1 MFYLRKASEK
11 MISTRLNMAE
21 RAKDTSFTAKSLFE
35 GLSGAQLTAG
45 ALAAVTSMLLS
56 AQIGIA
62 GSVIGVA
69 VGSVVSTVASQVYKR
84 FLEQSA
90 TKLRGMH
97 DSDEESSTDGVG
109 DAEGLEGLEAVP
121 FGAEEVG
128 TASTEEDVRADG
140 PKAGQT
146 EQAEFAGG
154 SMRAGDQLAS
164 GHVVAGGVPG
174 RATATP
180 HLGDKSLAGDITAQ
194 HVREKR
200 EHDKRMQRGVIA
212 VSIVSALVAVAVS
225 AGFVMLTTQG
235 QGLGAKP
242 AAIEQAVQG
251 NQDSDAQQ
259 DAQVD
264 KKHVADSETSGDSR
278 ARQRRAQLRI
288 RRKATLRI
296 PTARPR
302 KISQGPL
309 NREHRKTARGKA
321 VPRHLRAQMQAQV
334 HRESRGARAAE
345 ALLPART
352 PHRGRRLLPMAPY
365 LEAAN
370 RGFASAANLMDATN
384 NQGFVGV

>member
-1 MFYLRKASEK
+1 
-11 MISTRLNMAE
+11 MAE

-90 TKLRGMH
+90 TKLRGMR

-140 PKAGQT
+140 PKAGQA
-146 EQAEFAGG
+146 EQTEFAGG
-154 SMRAGDQLAS
+154 SMRAVDQLAS
-164 GHVVAGGVPG
+164 GRVIAGGVPG
-174 RATATP
+174 RVTATP

-242 AAIEQAVQG
+242 AAIEQVVRG

-264 KKHVADSETSGDSR
+264 KQHVADSEASGDS
-278 ARQRRAQLRI
+278 Q
-288 RRKATLRI
+288 
-296 PTARPR
+296 
-302 KISQGPL
+302 S
-309 NREHRKTARGKA
+309 
-321 VPRHLRAQMQAQV
+321 
-334 HRESRGARAAE
+334 
-345 ALLPART
+345 
-352 PHRGRRLLPMAPY
+352 
-365 LEAAN
+365 
-370 RGFASAANLMDATN
+370 ASALSAISNAEKSDSSDTN
-384 NQGFVGV
+384 SSTSQNQSGSSQSGAQGSASGGSASSGQDSASGSSSASNGTVSGSGE

>member
-1 MFYLRKASEK
+1 M
-11 MISTRLNMAE
+11 TE
-21 RAKDTSFTAKSLFE
+21 RAKGTSFTAKSLFE

-90 TKLRGMH
+90 TKLRGMR

-109 DAEGLEGLEAVP
+109 VAEGLEGLEVVS
-121 FGAEEVG
+121 FGAEKDG
-128 TASTEEDVRADG
+128 AASTEEDVRADG
-140 PKAGQT
+140 LKAGQT

-154 SMRAGDQLAS
+154 SMRSVDQLAL
-164 GHVVAGGVPG
+164 GRVIAGGVPG

-200 EHDKRMQRGVIA
+200 EHDRRMQRGVIA

-242 AAIEQAVQG
+242 AAIDQAVRG

-264 KKHVADSETSGDSR
+264 KQHVADSETSGDS
-278 ARQRRAQLRI
+278 Q
-288 RRKATLRI
+288 
-296 PTARPR
+296 
-302 KISQGPL
+302 S
-309 NREHRKTARGKA
+309 
-321 VPRHLRAQMQAQV
+321 
-334 HRESRGARAAE
+334 
-345 ALLPART
+345 
-352 PHRGRRLLPMAPY
+352 
-365 LEAAN
+365 
-370 RGFASAANLMDATN
+370 ASASSATSNTAKSDSSDN
-384 NQGFVGV
+384 NSSASQNQSGSSQSGTQGSGQGQSGASTSSGTNAGASSSGEQGSASGGSTSSGQDSALGSSSASGGTASGSSK

>member
-1 MFYLRKASEK
+1 
-11 MISTRLNMAE
+11 MAE

-90 TKLRGMH
+90 TKLRGMR
-97 DSDEESSTDGVG
+97 DLDEESSTDGVG

-121 FGAEEVG
+121 FG
-128 TASTEEDVRADG
+128 TEEDVRADG
-140 PKAGQT
+140 PKAGQA
-146 EQAEFAGG
+146 EQTEFAGG
-154 SMRAGDQLAS
+154 SMRAVDQLAS
-164 GHVVAGGVPG
+164 GRVIAGGVPG

-242 AAIEQAVQG
+242 AAIEQVVRG
-251 NQDSDAQQ
+251 NQNSDAQR
-259 DAQVD
+259 DAQVG
-264 KKHVADSETSGDSR
+264 KQHVADSEASGDS
-278 ARQRRAQLRI
+278 Q
-288 RRKATLRI
+288 
-296 PTARPR
+296 
-302 KISQGPL
+302 S
-309 NREHRKTARGKA
+309 
-321 VPRHLRAQMQAQV
+321 
-334 HRESRGARAAE
+334 
-345 ALLPART
+345 
-352 PHRGRRLLPMAPY
+352 
-365 LEAAN
+365 
-370 RGFASAANLMDATN
+370 ASASSATSN
-384 NQGFVGV
+384 AAKSDSSDTNSSTSQNQSGSSQSGAQGSGQGQSGTSTSSGTNAGASSSGEQGSASGGNTSSSQDSASGASSASNGTVSGSSE

>member
-90 TKLRGMH
+90 TKLRGMR
-97 DSDEESSTDGVG
+97 DSDEESSTGGVG
-109 DAEGLEGLEAVP
+109 DAEGLEGFKEVP
-121 FGAEEVG
+121 FGTKEDDA
-128 TASTEEDVRADG
+128 ASTEEDVRADG
-140 PKAGQT
+140 PKVGQT

-154 SMRAGDQLAS
+154 SMRSVDRLAS
-164 GHVVAGGVPG
+164 GRVIAGGVPG

-242 AAIEQAVQG
+242 AAIEQVVRG
-251 NQDSDAQQ
+251 NQDSDGQQ

-264 KKHVADSETSGDSR
+264 KQHVADSEASGDSQS
-278 ARQRRAQLRI
+278 ASASSATSNTAKSDSSDTNSSTSQNQSGSSQSGAQG
-288 RRKATLRI
+288 A
-296 PTARPR
+296 
-302 KISQGPL
+302 
-309 NREHRKTARGKA
+309 ARGKA
-321 VPRHLRAQMQAQV
+321 VPRYLRAQMQAQV

-345 ALLPART
+345 ALLLART
-352 PHRGRRLLPMAPY
+352 PHWGRRLLPAAPH

-370 RGFASAANLMDATN
+370 RGFASAANRMDTTN

>member
-90 TKLRGMH
+90 TRLRGMR
-97 DSDEESSTDGVG
+97 DSDEESSTGGVG
-109 DAEGLEGLEAVP
+109 VAEGLEGLEAVP
-121 FGAEEVG
+121 FG
-128 TASTEEDVRADG
+128 TEEDVRADG
-140 PKAGQT
+140 PKAGQA
-146 EQAEFAGG
+146 EQTEFAGG
-154 SMRAGDQLAS
+154 SMRAVDQLAS
-164 GHVVAGGVPG
+164 GRVIAGGVSG

-242 AAIEQAVQG
+242 AAIEQVVRG

-264 KKHVADSETSGDSR
+264 KQHVADSETSGDS
-278 ARQRRAQLRI
+278 Q
-288 RRKATLRI
+288 
-296 PTARPR
+296 
-302 KISQGPL
+302 S
-309 NREHRKTARGKA
+309 
-321 VPRHLRAQMQAQV
+321 
-334 HRESRGARAAE
+334 
-345 ALLPART
+345 
-352 PHRGRRLLPMAPY
+352 
-365 LEAAN
+365 
-370 RGFASAANLMDATN
+370 ASASSATSN
-384 NQGFVGV
+384 AAKSDSSDTNSSTSQNQSGSSQSGAQGSGQGQSGTSTSSGTNAGASSSGEQGSASGGSTSSGQDSASGSSSASNGTVSGSGE

>member
-1 MFYLRKASEK
+1 
-11 MISTRLNMAE
+11 MAE

-90 TKLRGMH
+90 TKLRGMR
-97 DSDEESSTDGVG
+97 DSDEESSTG
-109 DAEGLEGLEAVP
+109 DVEGLEGLEAVP
-121 FGAEEVG
+121 FGTEKDD
-128 TASTEEDVRADG
+128 TASTEEDVRAYG
-140 PKAGQT
+140 PKAGQA
-146 EQAEFAGG
+146 EQTEFAGG
-154 SMRAGDQLAS
+154 SMRAVDQLAS
-164 GHVVAGGVPG
+164 GRVIAGGVPG

-235 QGLGAKP
+235 QGLGTKP
-242 AAIEQAVQG
+242 AAIEQVVRG

-264 KKHVADSETSGDSR
+264 KQHVADSEASGDFQS
-278 ARQRRAQLRI
+278 
-288 RRKATLRI
+288 
-296 PTARPR
+296 
-302 KISQGPL
+302 
-309 NREHRKTARGKA
+309 
-321 VPRHLRAQMQAQV
+321 
-334 HRESRGARAAE
+334 
-345 ALLPART
+345 
-352 PHRGRRLLPMAPY
+352 
-365 LEAAN
+365 
-370 RGFASAANLMDATN
+370 ASASSATSN
-384 NQGFVGV
+384 AEKSDSSDTNSSTSQNQSGSYQSGAQGSGQGQSGTSTSSGTNAGASSSGEQGSASGGSTSSGQDSASGASSASNGTVSGSGE

>member
-1 MFYLRKASEK
+1 
-11 MISTRLNMAE
+11 MAE
-21 RAKDTSFTAKSLFE
+21 RAKDTPFTAKSLFE

-90 TKLRGMH
+90 TKLRGMR
-97 DSDEESSTDGVG
+97 DSDEESGTGGVG
-109 DAEGLEGLEAVP
+109 DAEGLEGFEVVP
-121 FGAEEVG
+121 FGTEEDG
-128 TASTEEDVRADG
+128 AASTEEDVRADG
-140 PKAGQT
+140 PKAGQA
-146 EQAEFAGG
+146 EQTGFADG
-154 SMRAGDQLAS
+154 SMKAVDQLAS
-164 GHVVAGGVPG
+164 GRAIAGGVPG

-242 AAIEQAVQG
+242 AAIEQVVRG

-264 KKHVADSETSGDSR
+264 KQYVADSETSGDSQS
-278 ARQRRAQLRI
+278 ASASSEIFGEPVTTVTVLASASTVTVGSTFSDAQ
-288 RRKATLRI
+288 
-296 PTARPR
+296 
-302 KISQGPL
+302 
-309 NREHRKTARGKA
+309 
-321 VPRHLRAQMQAQV
+321 
-334 HRESRGARAAE
+334 ARAVWSIRSRIYAVSRFVPDSRE
-345 ALLPART
+345 MSCRVFFAR
-352 PHRGRRLLPMAPY
+352 
-365 LEAAN
+365 
-370 RGFASAANLMDATN
+370 S
-384 NQGFVGV
+384 

>member
-1 MFYLRKASEK
+1 
-11 MISTRLNMAE
+11 MAE
-21 RAKDTSFTAKSLFE
+21 RAKDTSFAAKSLFE

-90 TKLRGMH
+90 TKLRGMR

-109 DAEGLEGLEAVP
+109 VAEGLEGFEAVP
-121 FGAEEVG
+121 LGAKEDGAASAEED
-128 TASTEEDVRADG
+128 AQSDG
-140 PKAGQT
+140 LKAGQI

-154 SMRAGDQLAS
+154 STRAADQLAS
-164 GHVVAGGVPG
+164 RHVVAGGVPG

-200 EHDKRMQRGVIA
+200 EHDKRMQRGAIA

-235 QGLGAKP
+235 QGLGTKP
-242 AAIEQAVQG
+242 AAIEQVVRG

-264 KKHVADSETSGDSR
+264 KQHVANSGASGDS
-278 ARQRRAQLRI
+278 Q
-288 RRKATLRI
+288 
-296 PTARPR
+296 
-302 KISQGPL
+302 S
-309 NREHRKTARGKA
+309 
-321 VPRHLRAQMQAQV
+321 
-334 HRESRGARAAE
+334 
-345 ALLPART
+345 
-352 PHRGRRLLPMAPY
+352 
-365 LEAAN
+365 
-370 RGFASAANLMDATN
+370 ASATSATSN
-384 NQGFVGV
+384 AEKSDSSDTNSSTSQNQSGSSQSGAQGSGQGQSGTSTSSSPNAGASSSGEQGGASGGSASSGQDSASGSSSASNGTVSGSGE

>member
-90 TKLRGMH
+90 TKLRGMR
-97 DSDEESSTDGVG
+97 DSDEESSTGGVG

-121 FGAEEVG
+121 FG
-128 TASTEEDVRADG
+128 TEEDVRADG
-140 PKAGQT
+140 PKAGQA
-146 EQAEFAGG
+146 EQTEFAGG
-154 SMRAGDQLAS
+154 SMRAVDQLAS
-164 GHVVAGGVPG
+164 GRVIAGGVPG

-242 AAIEQAVQG
+242 AAIEQVVRG

-264 KKHVADSETSGDSR
+264 KQHVADSEVSGDS
-278 ARQRRAQLRI
+278 Q
-288 RRKATLRI
+288 
-296 PTARPR
+296 
-302 KISQGPL
+302 S
-309 NREHRKTARGKA
+309 
-321 VPRHLRAQMQAQV
+321 
-334 HRESRGARAAE
+334 
-345 ALLPART
+345 
-352 PHRGRRLLPMAPY
+352 
-365 LEAAN
+365 
-370 RGFASAANLMDATN
+370 ASASSATSN
-384 NQGFVGV
+384 AAKSDSSDTNSSTSQNQSGSSQSGAQGSGQGQSGTSTSSSPNAGASSSGEQGSASGGSTSSGQGSASGSSSASNGTVSGSGE

>member
-11 MISTRLNMAE
+11 MISTRLNMAG

-90 TKLRGMH
+90 TKLRGMR
-97 DSDEESSTDGVG
+97 DSDEESSTGGVG

-121 FGAEEVG
+121 FG
-128 TASTEEDVRADG
+128 TEEDVRADG
-140 PKAGQT
+140 PKAGQA
-146 EQAEFAGG
+146 EQTEFAGG
-154 SMRAGDQLAS
+154 SMRAVDRLAS
-164 GHVVAGGVPG
+164 GRVIAGGVPG

-242 AAIEQAVQG
+242 AAIEQVVRG

-259 DAQVD
+259 DVQAD
-264 KKHVADSETSGDSR
+264 KQHVADSEASGDS
-278 ARQRRAQLRI
+278 Q
-288 RRKATLRI
+288 
-296 PTARPR
+296 
-302 KISQGPL
+302 S
-309 NREHRKTARGKA
+309 
-321 VPRHLRAQMQAQV
+321 
-334 HRESRGARAAE
+334 
-345 ALLPART
+345 
-352 PHRGRRLLPMAPY
+352 
-365 LEAAN
+365 
-370 RGFASAANLMDATN
+370 ASASSATSN
-384 NQGFVGV
+384 AAKSDSPDTNSSTSQNQSGPSQSGAQGSGQGQSGTSTSSGTNAGASSSGEQGSASGGSASSGQNSASGSSSASSGTVSGSGE

>member
-1 MFYLRKASEK
+1 M
-11 MISTRLNMAE
+11 TE
-21 RAKDTSFTAKSLFE
+21 RARGTSFTAKSLFE

-90 TKLRGMH
+90 TKLRGMR

-109 DAEGLEGLEAVP
+109 VAEGSEGFEAAP
-121 FGAEEVG
+121 LGAEE
-128 TASTEEDVRADG
+128 DMRADG
-140 PKAGQT
+140 LKAGQT
-146 EQAEFAGG
+146 EQAEFAGR
-154 SMRAGDQLAS
+154 SMRAADQLAS

-242 AAIEQAVQG
+242 AAIEQVVRG

-259 DAQVD
+259 DAQAD
-264 KKHVADSETSGDSR
+264 KQHAIESETSSDS
-278 ARQRRAQLRI
+278 Q
-288 RRKATLRI
+288 
-296 PTARPR
+296 
-302 KISQGPL
+302 
-309 NREHRKTARGKA
+309 N
-321 VPRHLRAQMQAQV
+321 
-334 HRESRGARAAE
+334 
-345 ALLPART
+345 
-352 PHRGRRLLPMAPY
+352 
-365 LEAAN
+365 
-370 RGFASAANLMDATN
+370 ASASSAASNTTKSDSSDANSSTSQNQSGSSQSGAQESGQGQSGTSTSSSPNAGTSSSGEQGSTN
-384 NQGFVGV
+384 GGSASSGQGSASGSSSVSGGTASGNSK

>member
-1 MFYLRKASEK
+1 
-11 MISTRLNMAE
+11 MAE

-90 TKLRGMH
+90 TKLRGMR
-97 DSDEESSTDGVG
+97 DSDEESSAGGVG

-121 FGAEEVG
+121 FG
-128 TASTEEDVRADG
+128 TEEDVRADG
-140 PKAGQT
+140 LKAGQT

-154 SMRAGDQLAS
+154 SMRAVDQLAS
-164 GHVVAGGVPG
+164 GRMIAGGVPG

-242 AAIEQAVQG
+242 AAIEQVVRG

-259 DAQVD
+259 DAQAD
-264 KKHVADSETSGDSR
+264 KQHVADSETSGDS
-278 ARQRRAQLRI
+278 Q
-288 RRKATLRI
+288 
-296 PTARPR
+296 
-302 KISQGPL
+302 S
-309 NREHRKTARGKA
+309 
-321 VPRHLRAQMQAQV
+321 
-334 HRESRGARAAE
+334 
-345 ALLPART
+345 
-352 PHRGRRLLPMAPY
+352 
-365 LEAAN
+365 
-370 RGFASAANLMDATN
+370 ASASSATSN
-384 NQGFVGV
+384 TAKSDSSDTNSSTSQNQSGSSQSGAQGSGQGQSGTSTSSGTNTGASSSGEQGSASGGSASSGQDSASGSSSASNGTVSGSGE

>member
-1 MFYLRKASEK
+1 M
-11 MISTRLNMAE
+11 TE
-21 RAKDTSFTAKSLFE
+21 RARGTSFTAKSLFE

-90 TKLRGMH
+90 TKLRGMR

-109 DAEGLEGLEAVP
+109 VAEGSEGFEAAP
-121 FGAEEVG
+121 LGA
-128 TASTEEDVRADG
+128 EEDVRADG
-140 PKAGQT
+140 LKAGQT
-146 EQAEFAGG
+146 EQAEFAGR
-154 SMRAGDQLAS
+154 SMRAADQLAS

-242 AAIEQAVQG
+242 AAIEQVVRG

-259 DAQVD
+259 DAQAD
-264 KKHVADSETSGDSR
+264 KQHAIESETSSDS
-278 ARQRRAQLRI
+278 Q
-288 RRKATLRI
+288 
-296 PTARPR
+296 
-302 KISQGPL
+302 
-309 NREHRKTARGKA
+309 N
-321 VPRHLRAQMQAQV
+321 
-334 HRESRGARAAE
+334 
-345 ALLPART
+345 
-352 PHRGRRLLPMAPY
+352 
-365 LEAAN
+365 
-370 RGFASAANLMDATN
+370 ASASSAASNTTKSDSSDANSSTSQ
-384 NQGFVGV
+384 NQSGSSQSGAQESGQGQSGTSTSSSPNAGTSSSGEQGSTSGGNTSSSQDSASGSSSASSGTASGSSK

>member
-1 MFYLRKASEK
+1 M
-11 MISTRLNMAE
+11 TE
-21 RAKDTSFTAKSLFE
+21 RARGTSFTAKSLFE

-90 TKLRGMH
+90 TKLRGMR

-109 DAEGLEGLEAVP
+109 VAEGSEGFEAVP
-121 FGAEEVG
+121 LGV
-128 TASTEEDVRADG
+128 EEDVRAESL
-140 PKAGQT
+140 KAGQT

-154 SMRAGDQLAS
+154 SMRAADQLAS
-164 GHVVAGGVPG
+164 GRVVAGGVPG

-180 HLGDKSLAGDITAQ
+180 HLGDTSLAGDITAQ

-242 AAIEQAVQG
+242 AAIEQVVRG

-259 DAQVD
+259 DAQAD
-264 KKHVADSETSGDSR
+264 KQHAIESETSSDS
-278 ARQRRAQLRI
+278 Q
-288 RRKATLRI
+288 
-296 PTARPR
+296 
-302 KISQGPL
+302 
-309 NREHRKTARGKA
+309 N
-321 VPRHLRAQMQAQV
+321 
-334 HRESRGARAAE
+334 
-345 ALLPART
+345 
-352 PHRGRRLLPMAPY
+352 
-365 LEAAN
+365 
-370 RGFASAANLMDATN
+370 ASASSAASNTTKSDSSDANSSTSQNQSGSSQSGAQESGQGQSGTSTSSSPNAGTSSSGEQGSTN
-384 NQGFVGV
+384 GGSASSGQDSVSGSSSVSGGTASESSK

>member
-1 MFYLRKASEK
+1 
-11 MISTRLNMAE
+11 MAE

-90 TKLRGMH
+90 TKLRGMR
-97 DSDEESSTDGVG
+97 DSDEESSTGGVG
-109 DAEGLEGLEAVP
+109 DVEGLEGLEAVP
-121 FGAEEVG
+121 FG
-128 TASTEEDVRADG
+128 TEEDVRADG
-140 PKAGQT
+140 PKAGQA
-146 EQAEFAGG
+146 EQTEFAGG
-154 SMRAGDQLAS
+154 SMRAVDQLAS
-164 GHVVAGGVPG
+164 GRVIAGGVPG

-242 AAIEQAVQG
+242 AAIEQVVRG

-264 KKHVADSETSGDSR
+264 KQHVADSEVSGDS
-278 ARQRRAQLRI
+278 Q
-288 RRKATLRI
+288 
-296 PTARPR
+296 
-302 KISQGPL
+302 S
-309 NREHRKTARGKA
+309 
-321 VPRHLRAQMQAQV
+321 
-334 HRESRGARAAE
+334 
-345 ALLPART
+345 
-352 PHRGRRLLPMAPY
+352 
-365 LEAAN
+365 
-370 RGFASAANLMDATN
+370 ASASSATSN
-384 NQGFVGV
+384 AAKSDSSDTNSSTSQNQSGSSQSGAQGSGQGQSGTSTSSGTNTGASSSGEQGSASGGSASSGQDSASGSSSASNGTASGSSE

>member
-11 MISTRLNMAE
+11 MISTRLNMTE
-21 RAKDTSFTAKSLFE
+21 RARGTSFTAKSLFE

-90 TKLRGMH
+90 TKLRGMR

-109 DAEGLEGLEAVP
+109 VAEGSEGFEAAP
-121 FGAEEVG
+121 LGA
-128 TASTEEDVRADG
+128 EEDVRADG
-140 PKAGQT
+140 LKAGQT
-146 EQAEFAGG
+146 EQAEFAGR
-154 SMRAGDQLAS
+154 SMRAADQLAS

-242 AAIEQAVQG
+242 AAIEQVVRG

-259 DAQVD
+259 DAQAD
-264 KKHVADSETSGDSR
+264 KQHAIESETSSDS
-278 ARQRRAQLRI
+278 Q
-288 RRKATLRI
+288 
-296 PTARPR
+296 
-302 KISQGPL
+302 
-309 NREHRKTARGKA
+309 N
-321 VPRHLRAQMQAQV
+321 
-334 HRESRGARAAE
+334 
-345 ALLPART
+345 
-352 PHRGRRLLPMAPY
+352 
-365 LEAAN
+365 
-370 RGFASAANLMDATN
+370 ASASSAASNTTKSDSSDANSSTSQ
-384 NQGFVGV
+384 NQSGSSQSGAQESGQGQSGTSTSSSPNAGTSSSGEQGSTSGGNTSSSQDSASGSSSASSGTASGSSK

>member
-90 TKLRGMH
+90 TKLRGMR
-97 DSDEESSTDGVG
+97 DSDEESSTGGVG

-121 FGAEEVG
+121 FG
-128 TASTEEDVRADG
+128 TEEDVRADG
-140 PKAGQT
+140 PKAGQA
-146 EQAEFAGG
+146 EQTEFAGG
-154 SMRAGDQLAS
+154 SMRAVDQLAS
-164 GHVVAGGVPG
+164 GRVIAGGVPG

-242 AAIEQAVQG
+242 AAIEQVVRG

-264 KKHVADSETSGDSR
+264 KQHVADSEVSGDS
-278 ARQRRAQLRI
+278 Q
-288 RRKATLRI
+288 
-296 PTARPR
+296 
-302 KISQGPL
+302 S
-309 NREHRKTARGKA
+309 
-321 VPRHLRAQMQAQV
+321 
-334 HRESRGARAAE
+334 
-345 ALLPART
+345 
-352 PHRGRRLLPMAPY
+352 
-365 LEAAN
+365 
-370 RGFASAANLMDATN
+370 ASASSATSNAAKSDSSNTNSSTSQNQSGSSQSGAQGSGQGQSGTSTSSGANAGASSSGE
-384 NQGFVGV
+384 QGSVSGGSTSSGQDSASGSLSASSGTVSGSGE

>member
-1 MFYLRKASEK
+1 
-11 MISTRLNMAE
+11 MAE
-21 RAKDTSFTAKSLFE
+21 RAKGTSFTAKSLFE

-90 TKLRGMH
+90 TKLRGMR
-97 DSDEESSTDGVG
+97 DSDEESSTGGVG

-121 FGAEEVG
+121 FGTEKDG

-146 EQAEFAGG
+146 EQTEFAGG
-154 SMRAGDQLAS
+154 SMRSVDQLAS
-164 GHVVAGGVPG
+164 GRVIAGGVPG

-212 VSIVSALVAVAVS
+212 VSIVFRTRR
-225 AGFVMLTTQG
+225 GG
-235 QGLGAKP
+235 GERG
-242 AAIEQAVQG
+242 IC
-251 NQDSDAQQ
+251 
-259 DAQVD
+259 
-264 KKHVADSETSGDSR
+264 HADHARPGSWREASGDR
-278 ARQRRAQLRI
+278 AGGSGEPGFGRA
-288 RRKATLRI
+288 
-296 PTARPR
+296 ARCPGG
-302 KISQGPL
+302 QA
-309 NREHRKTARGKA
+309 ARG
-321 VPRHLRAQMQAQV
+321 R
-334 HRESRGARAAE
+334 
-345 ALLPART
+345 
-352 PHRGRRLLPMAPY
+352 
-365 LEAAN
+365 
-370 RGFASAANLMDATN
+370 F
-384 NQGFVGV
+384 

>member
-1 MFYLRKASEK
+1 
-11 MISTRLNMAE
+11 MAE

-62 GSVIGVA
+62 GSV
-69 VGSVVSTVASQVYKR
+69 GSVVSTVASQVYKR

-90 TKLRGMH
+90 TKLRGMR
-97 DSDEESSTDGVG
+97 DSDEESSTGGVG
-109 DAEGLEGLEAVP
+109 DAEGLEGLEAVS
-121 FGAEEVG
+121 FGAEKDG

-140 PKAGQT
+140 LKAGQT

-154 SMRAGDQLAS
+154 SMRAVDQLAS
-164 GHVVAGGVPG
+164 GRVIAGGVPG

-242 AAIEQAVQG
+242 AAIEQVVRG

-259 DAQVD
+259 DAQAD
-264 KKHVADSETSGDSR
+264 KQHVADSEASGDS
-278 ARQRRAQLRI
+278 Q
-288 RRKATLRI
+288 
-296 PTARPR
+296 
-302 KISQGPL
+302 S
-309 NREHRKTARGKA
+309 
-321 VPRHLRAQMQAQV
+321 
-334 HRESRGARAAE
+334 
-345 ALLPART
+345 
-352 PHRGRRLLPMAPY
+352 
-365 LEAAN
+365 
-370 RGFASAANLMDATN
+370 ASAPSATSN
-384 NQGFVGV
+384 AAKSDSSDTNSSASQNQSGSSQSGAQGSGQGQSGTSTSSGTNAGASSSGAQGSASGGSTSSGQDSALGSSSASGGTASGSSK

>member
-1 MFYLRKASEK
+1 
-11 MISTRLNMAE
+11 MAE
-21 RAKDTSFTAKSLFE
+21 RARGTSFTAKSLFE

-90 TKLRGMH
+90 TKLRGMR

-121 FGAEEVG
+121 FG
-128 TASTEEDVRADG
+128 TEEDVRAYG

-146 EQAEFAGG
+146 EQTEFAGG
-154 SMRAGDQLAS
+154 SMRAVDQLAS
-164 GHVVAGGVPG
+164 GRVIAGGVPG

-242 AAIEQAVQG
+242 AAIEQAVRG

-259 DAQVD
+259 DAQAD
-264 KKHVADSETSGDSR
+264 KQHVADSEMSGDS
-278 ARQRRAQLRI
+278 Q
-288 RRKATLRI
+288 
-296 PTARPR
+296 
-302 KISQGPL
+302 S
-309 NREHRKTARGKA
+309 
-321 VPRHLRAQMQAQV
+321 
-334 HRESRGARAAE
+334 
-345 ALLPART
+345 
-352 PHRGRRLLPMAPY
+352 
-365 LEAAN
+365 
-370 RGFASAANLMDATN
+370 ASASSTTSNAAKSGSSDTN
-384 NQGFVGV
+384 SSTSQNQSGSSQSGAQGSGQGQSGTSTSSSPNAGASSSGEQGSASGGSTSSGQGSASGSSSASNGTVSGSGE

>member
-1 MFYLRKASEK
+1 
-11 MISTRLNMAE
+11 MAE

-90 TKLRGMH
+90 TKLRGMR
-97 DSDEESSTDGVG
+97 DSDEESSTGGVG
-109 DAEGLEGLEAVP
+109 DAEGLEGFEAVP
-121 FGAEEVG
+121 FG
-128 TASTEEDVRADG
+128 TEEDVRADG

-154 SMRAGDQLAS
+154 SMRAVDQLAS
-164 GHVVAGGVPG
+164 GRVIAGGVPG

-242 AAIEQAVQG
+242 AAIEQVVRG

-264 KKHVADSETSGDSR
+264 KQHVADSEVSGDS
-278 ARQRRAQLRI
+278 Q
-288 RRKATLRI
+288 
-296 PTARPR
+296 
-302 KISQGPL
+302 S
-309 NREHRKTARGKA
+309 
-321 VPRHLRAQMQAQV
+321 
-334 HRESRGARAAE
+334 
-345 ALLPART
+345 
-352 PHRGRRLLPMAPY
+352 
-365 LEAAN
+365 
-370 RGFASAANLMDATN
+370 ASAPSATSN
-384 NQGFVGV
+384 AAKSDSSDTNSSTSQNQSGSSQSGAQGSGQGQSGASTSSGTNAGASSSGEQGSASGGSASSGQDSASGSSSASSGTVSGSSE

>member
-35 GLSGAQLTAG
+35 GLSGAQLAAG

-109 DAEGLEGLEAVP
+109 VAEGLEGFKEVP
-121 FGAEEVG
+121 LGAEEDG

-140 PKAGQT
+140 PKAGQ
-146 EQAEFAGG
+146 AEFAGG
-154 SMRAGDQLAS
+154 SMRSVDQLAS
-164 GHVVAGGVPG
+164 GRVIAGGVPG

-242 AAIEQAVQG
+242 AAIEQVVRG

-259 DAQVD
+259 DAQAD
-264 KKHVADSETSGDSR
+264 KQHVADSEASGDS
-278 ARQRRAQLRI
+278 Q
-288 RRKATLRI
+288 
-296 PTARPR
+296 
-302 KISQGPL
+302 S
-309 NREHRKTARGKA
+309 
-321 VPRHLRAQMQAQV
+321 
-334 HRESRGARAAE
+334 
-345 ALLPART
+345 
-352 PHRGRRLLPMAPY
+352 
-365 LEAAN
+365 
-370 RGFASAANLMDATN
+370 ASASSAPSNAAKSDSPDTN
-384 NQGFVGV
+384 SSTSQNQSGSSQSGTQGSGQGQSGTSTSSGTNAGASSSGEQGSASGGSASSGQDSASGASSASGGTASGSSK

>member
-11 MISTRLNMAE
+11 IISTRLNMAE

-90 TKLRGMH
+90 TKLRGMR
-97 DSDEESSTDGVG
+97 DSDEESSTGGVG
-109 DAEGLEGLEAVP
+109 VAEGLEGFKEVP
-121 FGAEEVG
+121 LGA
-128 TASTEEDVRADG
+128 EEDVRADG
-140 PKAGQT
+140 PKAGQA

-154 SMRAGDQLAS
+154 SVRAVDQLAS
-164 GHVVAGGVPG
+164 GRVIAGGMPG

-242 AAIEQAVQG
+242 AAIEQVVRG

-264 KKHVADSETSGDSR
+264 KQHVADSEVSGDS
-278 ARQRRAQLRI
+278 Q
-288 RRKATLRI
+288 
-296 PTARPR
+296 
-302 KISQGPL
+302 S
-309 NREHRKTARGKA
+309 
-321 VPRHLRAQMQAQV
+321 
-334 HRESRGARAAE
+334 
-345 ALLPART
+345 
-352 PHRGRRLLPMAPY
+352 
-365 LEAAN
+365 
-370 RGFASAANLMDATN
+370 ASASSATSN
-384 NQGFVGV
+384 AAKSDSSDTNSSTSQNQSGSSQSGAQGSGQGQSGTSTSSGTNAGASSSGEQGSASGGSPSSGQRSASGSSSASNGAISGSGE

>member
-1 MFYLRKASEK
+1 
-11 MISTRLNMAE
+11 MAE
-21 RAKDTSFTAKSLFE
+21 RAKSTSFTAKSLFE

-90 TKLRGMH
+90 TKLRGMR
-97 DSDEESSTDGVG
+97 DSDEESSTGGVG
-109 DAEGLEGLEAVP
+109 DAEGLEGFEAVP
-121 FGAEEVG
+121 FGMEEDD

-140 PKAGQT
+140 PKAGQV
-146 EQAEFAGG
+146 EQTEFAGG
-154 SMRAGDQLAS
+154 SMRAVDQLAS
-164 GHVVAGGVPG
+164 GRVIAGGVPG
-174 RATATP
+174 RTTATP

-235 QGLGAKP
+235 QGLGAKQARSSRLSGGTRIRTRGKMP
-242 AAIEQAVQG
+242 RWTSSTWPILRRAAIP
-251 NQDSDAQQ
+251 
-259 DAQVD
+259 
-264 KKHVADSETSGDSR
+264 R
-278 ARQRRAQLRI
+278 ARPRRAQLRM

-296 PTARPR
+296 PTARLR

-309 NREHRKTARGKA
+309 NRERREAARGKA

-352 PHRGRRLLPMAPY
+352 PHRGRRLLPAAPH

-370 RGFASAANLMDATN
+370 RGFASAANRMDATN

>member
-90 TKLRGMH
+90 TKLRGMR
-97 DSDEESSTDGVG
+97 DSDEESSTGGVG

-121 FGAEEVG
+121 FG
-128 TASTEEDVRADG
+128 TEEDVRADG
-140 PKAGQT
+140 PKAGQA
-146 EQAEFAGG
+146 EQAELAGG
-154 SMRAGDQLAS
+154 SMRAVDQLAS
-164 GHVVAGGVPG
+164 GRAIAGGVPG

-235 QGLGAKP
+235 KGLGAKP
-242 AAIEQAVQG
+242 AAIEQVVRG

-264 KKHVADSETSGDSR
+264 KQHVADSEASGDS
-278 ARQRRAQLRI
+278 Q
-288 RRKATLRI
+288 
-296 PTARPR
+296 
-302 KISQGPL
+302 S
-309 NREHRKTARGKA
+309 
-321 VPRHLRAQMQAQV
+321 
-334 HRESRGARAAE
+334 
-345 ALLPART
+345 
-352 PHRGRRLLPMAPY
+352 
-365 LEAAN
+365 
-370 RGFASAANLMDATN
+370 ASASSATSNAAKSDSSDN
-384 NQGFVGV
+384 NSSASQNQSGSSQSGAQGSGQGQSGTSTSSGTNAGASSSGEQGSASGGSTSSGQDSALGSSSASGGTASGSSK

>member
-90 TKLRGMH
+90 TRLRGMR
-97 DSDEESSTDGVG
+97 DSDEESSTGGVG
-109 DAEGLEGLEAVP
+109 VAEGLEGLEAVP
-121 FGAEEVG
+121 FG
-128 TASTEEDVRADG
+128 TEEDVRADG
-140 PKAGQT
+140 PKAGQA
-146 EQAEFAGG
+146 EQTEFAGG
-154 SMRAGDQLAS
+154 SMRAVDQLAS
-164 GHVVAGGVPG
+164 GRVIAGGVPG

-235 QGLGAKP
+235 QGLGTKP
-242 AAIEQAVQG
+242 AAIEQVVRG

-264 KKHVADSETSGDSR
+264 KQHVADSEASDDS
-278 ARQRRAQLRI
+278 Q
-288 RRKATLRI
+288 
-296 PTARPR
+296 
-302 KISQGPL
+302 S
-309 NREHRKTARGKA
+309 
-321 VPRHLRAQMQAQV
+321 
-334 HRESRGARAAE
+334 
-345 ALLPART
+345 
-352 PHRGRRLLPMAPY
+352 
-365 LEAAN
+365 
-370 RGFASAANLMDATN
+370 ASATSATSN
-384 NQGFVGV
+384 AEKSDSPDTNSSTLQNQSGSSQSGAQGSGQGQSGASTSSGTNAGASSSGEQGSASGGSTSSGQDSASGSSSASNGTVSGSGE

>member
-90 TKLRGMH
+90 TKLRGMR

-121 FGAEEVG
+121 FG
-128 TASTEEDVRADG
+128 TEEDVRAYG

-146 EQAEFAGG
+146 EQTEFAGG
-154 SMRAGDQLAS
+154 SMRAVDQLAS
-164 GHVVAGGVPG
+164 GRVIAGGVPG

-242 AAIEQAVQG
+242 AAIEQAVRG

-259 DAQVD
+259 DAQAD
-264 KKHVADSETSGDSR
+264 KQHVADSEMSGDS
-278 ARQRRAQLRI
+278 Q
-288 RRKATLRI
+288 
-296 PTARPR
+296 
-302 KISQGPL
+302 S
-309 NREHRKTARGKA
+309 
-321 VPRHLRAQMQAQV
+321 
-334 HRESRGARAAE
+334 
-345 ALLPART
+345 
-352 PHRGRRLLPMAPY
+352 
-365 LEAAN
+365 
-370 RGFASAANLMDATN
+370 ASASSTTSNAAKSDSPDTN
-384 NQGFVGV
+384 SSTSQNQSGSSQSGAQGSASGGSTSSGQGSASGSSSASNGTVSGSGE

>member
-11 MISTRLNMAE
+11 MISTRLNMTE
-21 RAKDTSFTAKSLFE
+21 RARGTSFTAKSLFE

-90 TKLRGMH
+90 TKLRGMR
-97 DSDEESSTDGVG
+97 DSDEESSTGGVG
-109 DAEGLEGLEAVP
+109 VAEGSEGFEAAP
-121 FGAEEVG
+121 LGA
-128 TASTEEDVRADG
+128 EEDVRADG
-140 PKAGQT
+140 LKAGQT
-146 EQAEFAGG
+146 EQAEFAGR
-154 SMRAGDQLAS
+154 SMRAADQLAS

-242 AAIEQAVQG
+242 AAIEQVVRG

-259 DAQVD
+259 DAQAD
-264 KKHVADSETSGDSR
+264 KQHAIESETSSDS
-278 ARQRRAQLRI
+278 Q
-288 RRKATLRI
+288 
-296 PTARPR
+296 
-302 KISQGPL
+302 
-309 NREHRKTARGKA
+309 N
-321 VPRHLRAQMQAQV
+321 
-334 HRESRGARAAE
+334 
-345 ALLPART
+345 
-352 PHRGRRLLPMAPY
+352 
-365 LEAAN
+365 
-370 RGFASAANLMDATN
+370 ASASSAASNTTKSDSSDANSSTSQ
-384 NQGFVGV
+384 NQSGSSQSGAQESGQGQSGTSTSSSPNAGTSSSGEQGSTSGGNTSSSQDSASGSSSASSGTTSGSSK

>member
-1 MFYLRKASEK
+1 
-11 MISTRLNMAE
+11 MAE

-90 TKLRGMH
+90 TKLRGMR
-97 DSDEESSTDGVG
+97 DSDEESNTG
-109 DAEGLEGLEAVP
+109 DVEGLEGLEAVS
-121 FGAEEVG
+121 FGTEKDG

-140 PKAGQT
+140 PKAGQA
-146 EQAEFAGG
+146 EQAELAGG
-154 SMRAGDQLAS
+154 SMRAVDQLAS
-164 GHVVAGGVPG
+164 GRVIAGGVPG

-200 EHDKRMQRGVIA
+200 ERDKRMQRGVIA

-242 AAIEQAVQG
+242 AAIEQVVQG

-259 DAQVD
+259 DAQAD
-264 KKHVADSETSGDSR
+264 KKHVADSETSGDS
-278 ARQRRAQLRI
+278 Q
-288 RRKATLRI
+288 
-296 PTARPR
+296 
-302 KISQGPL
+302 S
-309 NREHRKTARGKA
+309 
-321 VPRHLRAQMQAQV
+321 
-334 HRESRGARAAE
+334 
-345 ALLPART
+345 
-352 PHRGRRLLPMAPY
+352 
-365 LEAAN
+365 
-370 RGFASAANLMDATN
+370 ASASSATSN
-384 NQGFVGV
+384 PAKRDSSDTNSSTSQNQSGSSQSGAQGSGQGQSGTSTSSSPNAGASSSGEQGSTSGGSTSSSQDSASGSSSASGGTVSGSGE

>member
-1 MFYLRKASEK
+1 
-11 MISTRLNMAE
+11 MAE

-90 TKLRGMH
+90 TKLRGMC
-97 DSDEESSTDGVG
+97 DSDEESSTGGVG
-109 DAEGLEGLEAVP
+109 DAEGLEGFKEVP
-121 FGAEEVG
+121 FG
-128 TASTEEDVRADG
+128 TEEDVRADG
-140 PKAGQT
+140 PKAGQA
-146 EQAEFAGG
+146 EQTEFAGG
-154 SMRAGDQLAS
+154 SMRAVDQLAS
-164 GHVVAGGVPG
+164 GRVIAGGVPG

-242 AAIEQAVQG
+242 AAIEQVVRG

-264 KKHVADSETSGDSR
+264 KQHVADSEVSGDS
-278 ARQRRAQLRI
+278 Q
-288 RRKATLRI
+288 
-296 PTARPR
+296 
-302 KISQGPL
+302 S
-309 NREHRKTARGKA
+309 
-321 VPRHLRAQMQAQV
+321 
-334 HRESRGARAAE
+334 
-345 ALLPART
+345 
-352 PHRGRRLLPMAPY
+352 
-365 LEAAN
+365 
-370 RGFASAANLMDATN
+370 ASASSATSN
-384 NQGFVGV
+384 AAKSDSSDTNSSTSQNQSGSSQSGAQGSGQGQSGTSTSSGTNTGASSSGEQGSASGGSASSGQDSASGSSSASNGTASGSSE